1 MKGPLDGTLLLDL
14 TPFIPGIFCSMLLAD
29 LGMDVIKVET
39 PGGMKNLSTAMRRRI
54 DGTRRLERN
63 KRGMTLNLRT
73 DEGKEIFYELAKK
86 ADALLEGYRPGVTK
100 RLGIDYETIKGV
112 NPRLVY
118 CSMSGF
124 GQESPY
130 NHIPGFDTIYAAIG
144 GALGVVGDREG
155 RPVQPLNYV
164 GDMAGG
170 GLHGALGIVSALYA
184 RERTDRGQY
193 IDLAV
198 TDGVVSATAQ
208 AMALYWYDGVL
219 PELGKDFDSGGL
231 PDYNIYQ
238 TKDGKHMTIA
248 CLLPAFWGNLCKA
261 IGREDL
267 IPRQSDSG
275 AKAEE
280 VKGILQSIFLQK
292 DRDEWFEILTQA
304 DAPAAKVHTLDEV
317 EKDPHV
323 VQRQMVTTI
332 KDPETGREE
341 KAVGIA
347 LKFSHTPGT
356 LRSLAPEPGQHNRQ
370 ILLELGYTEDQVE
383 EMRHKGV
390 IT

>member
-1 MKGPLDGTLLLDL
+1 
-14 TPFIPGIFCSMLLAD
+14 MLLAD
-29 LGMDVIKVET
+29 LGMNVIKVET
-39 PGGMKNLSTAMRRRI
+39 PGGMKNLSTVMRRRI

-63 KRGMTLNLRT
+63 KRSMTLNLRT
-73 DEGKEIFYELAKK
+73 DEGKEIFYGLAKK
-86 ADALLEGYRPGVTK
+86 SDALLEGYRPGVAK
-100 RLGIDYETIKGV
+100 RLGIDYETIKGI

-130 NHIPGFDTIYAAIG
+130 NDIPGFDMIYASIG
-144 GALGVVGDREG
+144 GALSVVGDREG

-184 RERTDRGQY
+184 REKTDRGQY
-193 IDLAV
+193 IDLSI
-198 TDGVVSATAQ
+198 TDGVVSVTAQ
-208 AMALYWYDGVL
+208 ALALYWYDGVL

-231 PDYNIYQ
+231 PDYNIYEA
-238 TKDGKHMTIA
+238 KDRKHISIA
-248 CLLPAFWGNLCKA
+248 CLLPAFWENLCKT
-261 IGREDL
+261 INREDL

-275 AKAEE
+275 EKAEE
-280 VKGILQSIFLQK
+280 VKDILQSIFLQK

-304 DAPAAKVHTLDEV
+304 AVPMAKVQTLDEV

-323 VQRQMVTTI
+323 VHRQMVTTI

-341 KAVGIA
+341 NAVGIA
-347 LKFSHTPGT
+347 LKFSDTPGS
-356 LRSLAPEPGQHNRQ
+356 LRSLAPEPGQHNKQ

-383 EMRHKGV
+383 EMRNKGV